1 MSEEEVFEDNEQ
13 VNDEIEDDDDEQ
25 ETLIKQELI
34 ALVKA
39 NPALYAKN
47 WKEYAGKDF
56 CKDLAW
62 ENIGFN
68 LSRQMSGEMHI
79 NHSVCLLVAMRLNW
93 VRLDYYDRF

>member
-47 WKEYAGKDF
+47 WKD
-56 CKDLAW
+56 
-62 ENIGFN
+62 
-68 LSRQMSGEMHI
+68 M
-79 NHSVCLLVAMRLNW
+79 LVKISAKT
-93 VRLDYYDRF
+93 

>member
-1 MSEEEVFEDNEQ
+1 MFEDNEQ

-39 NPALYAKN
+39 NSALYAKN
-47 WKEYAGKDF
+47 WKEYAGKGF

-79 NHSVCLLVAMRLNW
+79 NHSVCLLVAMRLN
-93 VRLDYYDRF
+93 LG